1 MRGRIIAM
9 AIFASA
15 VSAVPAMACTI
26 ILPAPRA
33 GETLAQVAFRQDRFQ
48 QQRLRR
54 EASAVY
60 LARVVSSAQG
70 PYFRPSL
77 SIEGDRPPRRAD
89 ASPPTNCEPST
100 PAPGELRIV
109 FTRRIVPSDD
119 FWRPWRWGR
128 HVVIGS
134 RRPGEVADP
143 ALAAALREAA
153 ARIAP

>member
-1 MRGRIIAM
+1 MKGRVIAM
-9 AIFASA
+9 AMLATV
-15 VSAVPAMACTI
+15 VSAAPAMGCTI
-26 ILPAPRA
+26 ILPAPRP
-33 GETLAQVAFRQDRFQ
+33 GETLAQLAFRQDRLH

-77 SIEGDRPPRRAD
+77 SIEGARPPRRAD
-89 ASPPTNCEPST
+89 ASPDTNCEPST
-100 PAPGELRIV
+100 PGPGELRIV
-109 FTRRIVPSDD
+109 FTRRIGPSDD

-143 ALAAALREAA
+143 ALAAALRDAA

>member
-1 MRGRIIAM
+1 MSGRIIATTVLVT
-9 AIFASA
+9 AIAA
-15 VSAVPAMACTI
+15 APALACTI
-26 ILPAPRA
+26 ILPAPSA
-33 GETLAQVAFRQDRFQ
+33 GETVAQVAFREDRTQ

-54 EASAVY
+54 EASATY
-60 LARVVSSAQG
+60 LARVVQSAQV

-77 SIEGDRPPRRAD
+77 SIEGARPPRRAD
-89 ASPPTNCEPST
+89 ASPHTNCEPSA

-109 FTRRIVPSDD
+109 FTRRTGPSDD

-134 RRPGEVADP
+134 RRPAEVADP